1 MFDTV
6 KLVLP
11 VADPKRVVDCLTDVE
26 ERYGSKTGKRSF
38 MGKVG
43 TLRAHLSASDEACSH
58 RLVVQGSLPTYH
70 GHLTLDAAETSR
82 CIERLGN
89 ALSLDL
95 RPAKVLRL
103 DVFADFVLSR
113 PVADYLLHL
122 LDGPRYQRVSYDRLG
137 KRYELKW
144 RHLVFY
150 DKVAERKKK
159 RGLIPEA
166 WVGKNVLRYEMQ
178 LRKQPNRQLVLNHI
192 SFADLADESFRAHA
206 ADRWRTE
213 YLRIGKRRDYVGGL
227 SAETFKRDLQCA
239 GLRAV
244 GLDVAETV
252 LASARKQGTISRTK
266 FYGLRKW
273 ARDTYSL
280 DARTELAPPV
290 EELDQAVDGQRNR
303 M

>member
-1 MFDTV
+1 
-6 KLVLP
+6 
-11 VADPKRVVDCLTDVE
+11 
-26 ERYGSKTGKRSF
+26 
-38 MGKVG
+38 
-43 TLRAHLSASDEACSH
+43 
-58 RLVVQGSLPTYH
+58 
-70 GHLTLDAAETSR
+70 
-82 CIERLGN
+82 
-89 ALSLDL
+89 
-95 RPAKVLRL
+95 
-103 DVFADFVLSR
+103 
-113 PVADYLLHL
+113 
-122 LDGPRYQRVSYDRLG
+122 
-137 KRYELKW
+137 
-144 RHLVFY
+144 
-150 DKVAERKKK
+150 
-159 RGLIPEA
+159 
-166 WVGKNVLRYEMQ
+166 NVLRYEMQ